1 MDNKKII
8 IIVVIFSLILLSVV
22 GTYAFFTAKV
32 NSVENALT
40 ASTAKFTISLDI
52 NGIYTNVDL
61 IPMAD
66 NLAVI
71 GFENDCVD
79 DNDFNVCQVY
89 SIELEN
95 NSGTGQDERLYGT
108 INFNL
113 RNVKNLSYM
122 LLEEDKTIYKNAT
135 SITSGVNLSLG
146 NYVNLHDGESKL
158 FYLIVWLSDS
168 GDDQTHD
175 DVNGRFDASIT
186 YTGVTGDDLSSMITG
201 TIN

>member
-8 IIVVIFSLILLSVV
+8 IVVVIFSLILLSVV

-122 LLEEDKTIYKNAT
+122 LLEEDKSIYKNAT

-146 NYVNLHDGESKL
+146 DYVNLHDNESKL